1 MEKGQYFLNKKSIL
15 FSPEIMKDKS
25 EDLSNPTLLFTLPS
39 DKFIAILK
47 EVKEHKFLGN
57 REKFLKEVFNM
68 PLEELVAISR
78 DIYYKLLLFQK
89 ALSSILNNWRITKI
103 IKIDEY
109 EHLGP
114 VEYTAFEVEYGVK
127 EEAIKE
133 GAILLTS
140 PDNKKLVVEFIEN
153 GLEIEKK
160 IPMVRLTCEKD
171 RKVWLEGL
179 IKEIDDWMLNNSY
192 YKGKKIKWDGTFL
205 DIKKGKYS
213 WDDIILD
220 EIVKNEIKRNI
231 TDYFELKEI
240 YKKNNLP
247 SKRGIL
253 CYGIPGT
260 GKTLLGKVLASQVDS
275 TFIWVTA
282 SDVPDAGS
290 VSDLFKMARELSPTI
305 IFFEDLDLY
314 ASIRGYDISNDN
326 ILGEILVQI
335 DGFIENSDIFI
346 IATTNDI
353 AAIEPALKDRPS
365 RFDYIV
371 EFKPLNEK
379 LRANMLSHLMKG
391 YKTKEDP
398 HIIAKEVAKLT
409 GKMTGAV
416 LNEFFISAV
425 KMAIEK
431 RNIDEEKRVILSCDI
446 FVETVEKIGINN
458 KRLIGFGK

>member
-205 DIKKGKYS
+205 DIKKGK
-213 WDDIILD
+213 
-220 EIVKNEIKRNI
+220 
-231 TDYFELKEI
+231 
-240 YKKNNLP
+240 
-247 SKRGIL
+247 
-253 CYGIPGT
+253 
-260 GKTLLGKVLASQVDS
+260 
-275 TFIWVTA
+275 
-282 SDVPDAGS
+282 
-290 VSDLFKMARELSPTI
+290 
-305 IFFEDLDLY
+305 
-314 ASIRGYDISNDN
+314 
-326 ILGEILVQI
+326 
-335 DGFIENSDIFI
+335 NS
-346 IATTNDI
+346 
-353 AAIEPALKDRPS
+353 
-365 RFDYIV
+365 Y
-371 EFKPLNEK
+371 
-379 LRANMLSHLMKG
+379 
-391 YKTKEDP
+391 Y
-398 HIIAKEVAKLT
+398 
-409 GKMTGAV
+409 
-416 LNEFFISAV
+416 
-425 KMAIEK
+425 
-431 RNIDEEKRVILSCDI
+431 
-446 FVETVEKIGINN
+446 
-458 KRLIGFGK
+458 